1 MGVFIT
7 NYVVFARINN
17 IIIYSVSNFNIHAEI
32 IACTAFKYRKRPK
45 FKKQFKDT
53 RTAALP
59 HI

>member
-1 MGVFIT
+1 MP
-7 NYVVFARINN
+7 NYVAFARINN
-17 IIIYSVSNFNIHAEI
+17 IIIDFVANFNLHAEI
-32 IACTAFKYRKRPK
+32 IACITFKYRKRPK